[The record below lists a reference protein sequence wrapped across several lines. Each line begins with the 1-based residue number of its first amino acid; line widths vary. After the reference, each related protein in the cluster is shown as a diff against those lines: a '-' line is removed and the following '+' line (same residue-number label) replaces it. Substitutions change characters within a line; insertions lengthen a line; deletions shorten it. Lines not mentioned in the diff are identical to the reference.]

1 MRNIKWKDFNEL
13 QTNNIEN
20 INIEIENLL
29 SNIEDT
35 FINTAGNVLRKRR
48 KHKVSKVR
56 NRKIRNKKWFSKAC
70 NGKYKKLK
78 IISKSLNRNPNN
90 RFLRTR
96 FYQIRKVYKS
106 LCRKLKRRHDQYLIK
121 KLETLQTTD
130 PDNFWNLPK
139 QLKIGEKFQ
148 SNKNDLPPL
157 DGMQDHCMKL

>member
-1 MRNIKWKDFNEL
+1 M
-13 QTNNIEN
+13 
-20 INIEIENLL
+20 
-29 SNIEDT
+29 
-35 FINTAGNVLRKRR
+35 
-48 KHKVSKVR
+48 
-56 NRKIRNKKWFSKAC
+56 
-70 NGKYKKLK
+70 
-78 IISKSLNRNPNN
+78 
-90 RFLRTR
+90 RTR